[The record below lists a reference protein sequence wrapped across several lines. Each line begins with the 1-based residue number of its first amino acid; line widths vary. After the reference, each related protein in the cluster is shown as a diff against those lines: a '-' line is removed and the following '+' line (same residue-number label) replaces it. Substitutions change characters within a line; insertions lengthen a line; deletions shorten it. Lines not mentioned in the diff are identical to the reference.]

1 MKSQMR
7 SGHRFGRIGGNRSG
21 PILRPRAFRRRPSL
35 NRSGFLGIC
44 LRLLFVAF
52 ALSHAPGAVA
62 QASEAKPLP
71 VTPSNDTDWT
81 WYCDPAH
88 KVEATDQ
95 LKCIRGKTDSMRQI
109 SVSGEVRMR
118 SEYFD
123 HIRLGESSPSSGYLL
138 QRYTLNTDVVLG
150 NQARFF
156 ASIES
161 GLEDGRVGGPRPS
174 VDEDRLYFHEG
185 FLQIRTRRVRPLVD
199 LRIGRHELNL
209 GSGRLISSRDLPN
222 VQQNFDGVRL
232 LVSPASWQVNVLAL
246 KYSETNQG
254 VFDDYPNHA
263 FSVWGIYA
271 THHDHP
277 DDAPTLDIYY
287 LGIDHKVANFQAG
300 SGREQR
306 ETVGVRL
313 ADVRGHWDSDSE
325 GAFQFGTFAYRP
337 IRAWTVTSNSGYT
350 IRSQRGQEIDYRVGL
365 DAGIA
370 SGNHNPTQGAFGTF
384 NALFPKGAY
393 FGQANFIG
401 PYNIQD
407 VRPSLRVTIPRQRIV
422 IWPNIEMLWRQSRQ
436 DGIYSIPA
444 ALVQA
449 GNAADALYIGFQADL
464 NVEWEQ
470 NRHFT
475 WMVDGEHFF
484 SGAFL
489 RQTAS
494 GRSVN
499 YFAPGISYRF

>member
-1 MKSQMR
+1 MR
-7 SGHRFGRIGGNRSG
+7 FRLFSAHQRLVRIGGSCSGRPLSGLNRSACLS
-21 PILRPRAFRRRPSL
+21 ISLRLLLVAFTLSRPRA
-35 NRSGFLGIC
+35 
-44 LRLLFVAF
+44 V
-52 ALSHAPGAVA
+52 VA
-62 QASEAKPLP
+62 QGPDVEPLP
-71 VTPSNDTDWT
+71 PTSPDNTDWT
-81 WYCDPAH
+81 CYCDPSH
-88 KVEATDQ
+88 KVEPTDH
-95 LKCIRGKTDSMRQI
+95 LKCIGGKTDSKRQVSI
-109 SVSGEVRMR
+109 SGEVRMR
-118 SEYFD
+118 GEYFN

-138 QRYTLNTDVVLG
+138 QRYTLNSDVVLG
-150 NQARFF
+150 NSVRIL

-161 GLEDGRVGGPRPS
+161 DLEDGRVGGPRPS
-174 VDEDRLYFHEG
+174 VDEDRLFFHQG
-185 FLQIRTRRVRPLVD
+185 FLQLRSGRERPLVD

-232 LVSPASWQVNVLAL
+232 LVSPLLWQVNVLAL
-246 KYSETNQG
+246 KYSESNPG
-254 VFDDYPNHA
+254 IFDAYPDHA

-271 THHDHP
+271 TRHDHR
-277 DDAPTLDIYY
+277 DEAPTLDIYY
-287 LGIDHKVANFQAG
+287 LGIDHKVATFQAG

-306 ETVGVRL
+306 ESVGVRL

-325 GAFQFGTFAYRP
+325 AVTQFGTFAYRP
-337 IRAWTVTSNSGYT
+337 IRAWTVTSNSGFT
-350 IRSQRGQEIDYRVGL
+350 IRSSKGQEIDYRLGL

-393 FGQANFIG
+393 FGEANFIG

-407 VRPSLRVTIPRQRIV
+407 IHPSLRVTMPRRRIV
-422 IWPNIEMLWRQSRQ
+422 IWPNAEMLWRQCRQ

-449 GNAADALYIGFQADL
+449 GSAADALYIGFQADL
-464 NVEWEQ
+464 NIEWEQ

-475 WMVDGEHFF
+475 WTADGAHFF

-489 RQTAS
+489 RQTTP
-494 GRSVN
+494 GKSVN
-499 YFAPGISYRF
+499 YLAPGISYRF

>member
-1 MKSQMR
+1 ML
-7 SGHRFGRIGGNRSG
+7 SGHRVGRIGGNRSG
-21 PILRPRAFRRRPSL
+21 LILRPRASL
-35 NRSGFLGIC
+35 WGPGLNHGACLDII

-52 ALSHAPGAVA
+52 ALSHTPGAVA
-62 QASEAKPLP
+62 QGPEAKPLP
-71 VTPSNDTDWT
+71 VTPADDTDWT
-81 WYCDPAH
+81 WYCDPAR
-88 KVEATDQ
+88 KVEPADQ
-95 LKCIRGKTDSMRQI
+95 LKCIGGKDGSKRQVSI
-109 SVSGEVRMR
+109 SGELRLR
-118 SEYFD
+118 GEYFD
-123 HIRLGESSPSSGYLL
+123 HIRLDDASPSSGYLL
-138 QRYTLNTDVVLG
+138 QRYTLNTDAVLG
-150 NQARFF
+150 SRLRLYT
-156 ASIES
+156 SLES
-161 GLEDGRVGGPRPS
+161 GLEDGRAGGPRPS
-174 VDEDRLYFHEG
+174 VDENRLFLHEG
-185 FLQIRTRRVRPLVD
+185 FLQLRTGRENPLLD
-199 LRIGRHELNL
+199 LRIGRHELTL

-232 LVSPASWQVNVLAL
+232 LVSPRPWQVNVLAL

-254 VFDDYPNHA
+254 IFDDYPNHA

-271 THHDHP
+271 TRHEHR

-287 LGIDHKVANFQAG
+287 LGIDHKVATFQAG

-306 ETVGVRL
+306 ESVGVRL
-313 ADVRGHWDSDSE
+313 ANVRGHWDSDSE
-325 GAFQFGTFAYRP
+325 AVFQFGTFAHRP

-350 IRSQRGQEIDYRVGL
+350 IRSQKVQEINYRVGL

-370 SGNHNPTQGAFGTF
+370 SGNHNPTQGGFGTF

-393 FGQANFIG
+393 FGEANFIG

-407 VRPSLRVTIPRQRIV
+407 IRPSLRVTIPRRRIV
-422 IWPNIEMLWRQSRQ
+422 IWPNVEMLWRQSRQ
-436 DGIYSIPA
+436 DGVYSIPA

-449 GNAADALYIGFQADL
+449 GDAADALYIGFQADL

-494 GRSVN
+494 GKSVN

>member
-1 MKSQMR
+1 ML
-7 SGHRFGRIGGNRSG
+7 SGRRVGRIGEDRSG
-21 PILRPRAFRRRPSL
+21 LILGPRASRRVPGL
-35 NRSGFLGIC
+35 NRSACLDIL

-62 QASEAKPLP
+62 QGAEAKPLRR
-71 VTPSNDTDWT
+71 TPPDDTDWS

-88 KVEATDQ
+88 KVEPADQ
-95 LKCIRGKTDSMRQI
+95 LKCIGGKSDSVRQVSI
-109 SVSGEVRMR
+109 SGEVRMR
-118 SEYFD
+118 GEYFD

-150 NQARFF
+150 NRARFF
-156 ASIES
+156 ASLES

-174 VDEDRLYFHEG
+174 VDEDRLFFHEG
-185 FLQIRTRRVRPLVD
+185 FLEFRSRRVRPLAD

-222 VQQNFDGVRL
+222 VQQNFDGIRL
-232 LVSPASWQVNVLAL
+232 IVSPDSWQVNVLAV
-246 KYSETNQG
+246 KYSESNQG
-254 VFDDYPNHA
+254 VFDDYPDHA

-271 THHDHP
+271 TRHDHP
-277 DDAPTLDIYY
+277 GDAPRLDLYY
-287 LGIDHKVANFQAG
+287 LGIDHKAATFQAG

-306 ETVGVRL
+306 ESVGVRL

-325 GAFQFGTFAYRP
+325 AVFQFGTFARRP

-350 IRSQRGQEIDYRVGL
+350 IRSQKGQEIDYRVAL

-393 FGQANFIG
+393 FGEANFIG

-407 VRPSLRVTIPRQRIV
+407 IRPSLRITLPRRRIV
-422 IWPNIEMLWRQSRQ
+422 IWPNVEMLWRQSRQ

-449 GNAADALYIGFQADL
+449 GNPADALYIGFQADL

-489 RQTAS
+489 RQTTS
-494 GRSVN
+494 GKSVN
-499 YFAPGISYRF
+499 YFAPGFSYRF

>member
-1 MKSQMR
+1 ML
-7 SGHRFGRIGGNRSG
+7 SGHRVGRIGEDRSGLILGPRASRSG
-21 PILRPRAFRRRPSL
+21 PGL
-35 NRSGFLGIC
+35 NRSGCLGIC

-71 VTPSNDTDWT
+71 VTPPDDTDWS

-95 LKCIRGKTDSMRQI
+95 LKCIGGKTDRVRQI
-109 SVSGEVRMR
+109 SISGEVRMR
-118 SEYFD
+118 GEYFD
-123 HIRLGESSPSSGYLL
+123 HMRLGESSPSSGYLL

-150 NQARFF
+150 DRVRLFT
-156 ASIES
+156 SLES

-174 VDEDRLYFHEG
+174 VDEDRLFFHEG
-185 FLQIRTRRVRPLVD
+185 FLELRSRRVRPLAD

-271 THHDHP
+271 TRHVP
-277 DDAPTLDIYY
+277 RNDAPTLDLYY
-287 LGIDHKVANFQAG
+287 LGIDHKVSTFQAG

-306 ETVGVRL
+306 ESTGVRL

-325 GAFQFGTFAYRP
+325 AVFQFGTFAQRP
-337 IRAWTVTSNSGYT
+337 IRAWTATCNSGYT
-350 IRSQRGQEIDYRVGL
+350 IRSQKGQEIDYRVAL

-370 SGNHNPTQGAFGTF
+370 SGNHNPTQGALGTF

-393 FGQANFIG
+393 FGEANFIG

-407 VRPSLRVTIPRQRIV
+407 IRPGLRVTIPHQRIV
-422 IWPNIEMLWRQSRQ
+422 IWPNVEMLWRQSRQ

-449 GNAADALYIGFQADL
+449 GSAADALFIGSQADL
-464 NVEWEQ
+464 NIQWEQ
-470 NRHFT
+470 NQHVT
-475 WMVDGEHFF
+475 WAVDGAHFF
-484 SGAFL
+484 SGPFL
-489 RQTAS
+489 HETTS
-494 GRSVN
+494 GKSVN
-499 YFAPGISYRF
+499 FFAPSIAYRF